1 MVSIRSYLSS
11 NFTKTF
17 LTLFLPFFFII
28 SLVYLVKISILTS
41 KIQITFP
48 ELIQLFAYSI
58 PTILFHTIPISFI
71 ASVTTT
77 LQRLSTDNELV
88 ALFAL
93 GIPAKKIMYPLILVS
108 TLFSILLFI
117 ISFATMPQTN
127 QLYNAFKDSKKAEMT
142 FNIIPEE
149 FGQKF
154 GRYYIYI
161 TDENDGKFKDTVI
174 YYQDNNHSDQIL
186 SANSGEMVNTDGVFS
201 LILYNGKGYTFEK
214 DIVRQIDYK
223 KLQTYDTLGKHSAII
238 SGVGDYWQQSLTD
251 DQRKRKMLFYGFIS
265 MIPILSL
272 YIIAS
277 FSIINP
283 RYQKGHPFV
292 VIGVI
297 TVLLYFVA
305 SSLDKY
311 GTPIMLGCGIVLSLI
326 IGLLLFQKQVS
337 RYF

>member
-28 SLVYLVKISILTS
+28 SLVYLVKISILTA

-71 ASVTTT
+71 ASTAST
-77 LQRLSTDNELV
+77 LQRLSADNELI

-93 GIPAKKIMYPLILVS
+93 GIPARKIMYPLILVAI
-108 TLFSILLFI
+108 LFSILLFI

-161 TDENDGKFKDTVI
+161 SDAENGKFKKTTI
-174 YYQDNNHSDQIL
+174 YYQDDNHSDQII
-186 SANSGEMVNTDGVFS
+186 SANSSEMLNKDGVFS
-201 LILYNGKGYTFEK
+201 LILHDGKAYIFEK
-214 DIVRQIDYK
+214 DILRQMKYK
-223 KLQTYDTLGKHSAII
+223 KLQTYDTLSKHGAAIA
-238 SGVGDYWQQSLTD
+238 GVEDYWHQSLSD
-251 DQRKRKMLFYGFIS
+251 DQRRRKMLFYGFIS
-265 MIPILSL
+265 LIPILSL
-272 YIIAS
+272 YLVAS

-283 RYQKGHPFV
+283 RYQKGHLFI
-292 VIGVI
+292 VIGASAI
-297 TVLLYFVA
+297 LLYFIA

-311 GTPIMLGCGIVLSLI
+311 GTPLMLGVSIVTFLILGIV
-326 IGLLLFQKQVS
+326 LFQKQVS